1 MCPGHQIS
9 VKLCPWE
16 LSRWIVE
23 SRKRMTVGDLKI
35 QVSKALRTE
44 RLSEITKI
52 LVCVIAREDSAKWMA
67 SALAVKTEL
76 I

>member
-1 MCPGHQIS
+1 M
-9 VKLCPWE
+9 
-16 LSRWIVE
+16 
-23 SRKRMTVGDLKI
+23 KI